1 MMVSAV
7 EIYKQ
12 TETDA
17 DMYTLMTV
25 TSNLDGKYK
34 GEALID
40 FTLGLLIRVYYD
52 TEVNGTLKN
61 VYDTSGWARIRD
73 VYKFSSD
80 EDIDGRE
87 TMEYAILKCSEN
99 GYIKVDYFDGVR
111 YFKLSEKCL
120 NLDLYKPRKY

>member
-52 TEVNGTLKN
+52 NEVNGTLEN

-99 GYIKVDYFDGVR
+99 GYIKVDYFDGIR

-120 NLDLYKPRKY
+120 NLDLYKSRKY